1 MGKREKLIQRIC
13 ARPPEA
19 RFGDVQQLLEIE
31 GYELNR
37 TKGSHNTF
45 TKSGEKPIVLSTKQG
60 RAVSRVYLDEICTQ
74 LGLDE
79 D

>member
-1 MGKREKLIQRIC
+1 LGKRERLIRRIC

-19 RFGDVQQLLEIE
+19 RFSDVQQLLEME
-31 GYELNR
+31 GYELKR
-37 TKGSHNTF
+37 PKGSHNTF
-45 TKSGEKPIVLSTKQG
+45 TKPGEKPIVVSTKQG

-79 D
+79 E